1 MCTPPPRAQVCYD
14 AADADFLFYARVAN
28 RTAPVIY
35 DHRRGVRRRFRER
48 RADGDPDD
56 ADFVALAK
64 SSQGKKGPVTW
75 SPRVVV
81 GPRPPRAKV
90 RFGRARSSRGTL
102 SHRAS
107 L

>member
-1 MCTPPPRAQVCYD
+1 MCYD

-48 RADGDPDD
+48 RADGDPED

-75 SPRVVV
+75 SPRVVAAV
-81 GPRPPRAKV
+81 LADGATPRDEQNSDFCSSAV
-90 RFGRARSSRGTL
+90 SESATGR
-102 SHRAS
+102 
-107 L
+107 